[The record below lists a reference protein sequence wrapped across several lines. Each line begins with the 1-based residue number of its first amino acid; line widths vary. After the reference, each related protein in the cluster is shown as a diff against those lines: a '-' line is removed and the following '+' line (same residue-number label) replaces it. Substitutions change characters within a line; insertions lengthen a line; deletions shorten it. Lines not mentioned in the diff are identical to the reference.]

1 MTQFFRPSD
10 RPSELDHTQK
20 MIILKIRARI
30 IHARI
35 IHARVIRA
43 PIIRAHIQFD
53 FLHFSHMGGIKNI
66 GIVLILN
73 FPI

>member
-1 MTQFFRPSD
+1 
-10 RPSELDHTQK
+10 
-20 MIILKIRARI
+20 MIILKIR
-30 IHARI
+30 ARI